1 MIGRVEFLRV
11 PWGEPPMLTRQSVI
25 GLTSAVASS
34 LVLALAFGTAT
45 AASLKDKPPSG
56 IKLSGTWKLDSERSD
71 DPREVLDRAAKT
83 AREKQE
89 DARIARSD
97 RGGVFGDDDPLGR
110 YDRGPYG
117 DPRSGPMDRGRGPY
131 DRRLPGDYPD
141 DPRRTTDGTVL
152 RRDRDRGST
161 TVDPTSGDVS
171 ASWGTGAQSINNVWL
186 LQLDPSPDT
195 LTVIDNGTHVSVS
208 ENKLETECKAGEKAP
223 IADSF
228 GDGQR
233 QCGWNGKAWVIETKR
248 DKRFTRTDRFE
259 LGKNGAI
266 LTYVTS
272 ASGSNMPSI
281 RIFRTYTLVPATAAP

>member
-1 MIGRVEFLRV
+1 
-11 PWGEPPMLTRQSVI
+11 MLNRQSVVA
-25 GLTSAVASS
+25 LTSAVASG
-34 LVLALAFGTAT
+34 LVLALALGTAT

-56 IKLSGTWKLDSERSD
+56 VKLSGTWRLDSERSD
-71 DPREVLDRAAKT
+71 DPREVLERAAKA

-110 YDRGPYG
+110 HDGSWGRGPYG
-117 DPRSGPMDRGRGPY
+117 DPRQGPMDRSGGPY
-131 DRRLPGDYPD
+131 DRRTLPGEYPD

-152 RRDRDRGST
+152 RRDRGPAS
-161 TVDPTSGDVS
+161 VDPTTGDVS

-186 LQLDPSPDT
+186 LQLDPSPDM
-195 LTVIDNGTHVSVS
+195 LTVVDNGTHVSVS

-259 LGKNGAI
+259 LSKNGAV
-266 LTYVTS
+266 LTYVTT

-281 RIFRTYTLVPATAAP
+281 RISRTYTLVPATTSP